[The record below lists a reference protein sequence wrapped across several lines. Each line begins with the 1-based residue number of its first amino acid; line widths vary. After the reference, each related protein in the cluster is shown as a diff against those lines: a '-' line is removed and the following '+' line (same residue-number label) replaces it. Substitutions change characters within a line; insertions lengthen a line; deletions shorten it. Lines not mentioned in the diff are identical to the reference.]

1 MLRFTM
7 VLLKIVSNQIWIRY
21 QCVYIFK
28 TDNFQLWFLFKTDFR
43 ISTARKLLLE
53 LTIFKSIEKRQY
65 LPHYW
70 SDKGF
75 RCTFVNRPLHW
86 TFTYN
91 YAYCS
96 IMMDD
101 ILTLFNNCLMKYWS
115 KKLQGEEKINLIN
128 WVNGLC
134 PNLVWNSVLFKI
146 MQFLSKSKS
155 KIAYM

>member
-1 MLRFTM
+1 MFILII
-7 VLLKIVSNQIWIRY
+7 LNWG
-21 QCVYIFK
+21 
-28 TDNFQLWFLFKTDFR
+28 FLYNSDLR
-43 ISTARKLLLE
+43 ISTAGKYIRIIRNIYTYK
-53 LTIFKSIEKRQY
+53 TEKRQY
-65 LPHYW
+65 LLHYW